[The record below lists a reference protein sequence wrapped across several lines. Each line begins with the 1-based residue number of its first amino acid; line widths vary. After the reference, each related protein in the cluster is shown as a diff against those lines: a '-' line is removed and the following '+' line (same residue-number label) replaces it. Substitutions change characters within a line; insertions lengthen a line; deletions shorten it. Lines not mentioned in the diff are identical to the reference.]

1 MLCAKF
7 VVQTENILKIMF
19 VTVQQNINKG
29 VLINVH
35 KNQILKEWIH

>member
-35 KNQILKEWIH
+35 KNQILKE